1 MWITLLEHYFRRK
14 PESNME
20 KWKIADLANLKCK
33 DRNQYNSCLIC
44 QCCWLLCTSY
54 VDTIAG
60 LSKDLKCGTLPGL
73 FFLHSTRR
81 AVMLE
86 KNTSLQTK
94 HYCMYK
100 CAFS

>member
-73 FFLHSTRR
+73 FFFAFNSGSSY
-81 AVMLE
+81 VGKE
-86 KNTSLQTK
+86 
-94 HYCMYK
+94 YK
-100 CAFS
+100 FTN